1 MSSPNKVTTREQ
13 LIYLLSQGANLEHS
27 LICQYLFT
35 AFSLKQ
41 ATTEGVTDAQL
52 KLIEGWRRTLYG
64 IAIQEMLHL
73 AQVSN
78 LLTAIGGAPNFQ
90 RDNFPQ
96 AKTYT
101 SLGLTFKLSAFSD
114 KTIARYICFEK
125 PQKPGPWDQFCAG
138 IEARLSFLA
147 LPVPVVPF
155 DIDYKTI
162 AELYGLIESGVDTIP
177 DLFIG
182 PPSAQAGDS
191 VISGLIKVTDKAS
204 ADEAIQNI
212 IVQGEG
218 TPEGSPDSHYGKFK
232 NIYDEL
238 EKELAN
244 DPNFQPSRPVI
255 DNPILYLRKATPT
268 PGANIITEP
277 TSRDVGE
284 IFVGSYET
292 MLQLLTRFFAHI
304 SQEEVKPGQPVI
316 GENAAQLAALAD
328 AAVNIMTQ
336 VVLPLGPAMT
346 LLPAGQAHP
355 GQNAGPSFE
364 IYNNNQLLPQISS
377 AWLYFNERLRL
388 IAGDAHALSQDPQTP
403 KDLASVLAGV
413 ETALQDI
420 AKTLVLKTNGGGA
433 VVSYDKDIKPLFR
446 GIDVNHMAAQGLDLS
461 SYDDV
466 KSNAQEIYN
475 RLTTTNQ
482 QRLMPPASSGGP
494 WSADKIAKFKQW
506 MDDGYQP

>member
-41 ATTEGVTDAQL
+41 ATGEGVNENQL
-52 KLIEGWRRTLYG
+52 KLIKGWRRTIYS
-64 IAIQEMLHL
+64 IAVQEMLHL

-96 AKTYT
+96 TKTYT
-101 SLGLTFKLSAFSD
+101 SLGLTFMLAPFSD

-138 IEARLSFLA
+138 IESKLALFA

-162 AELYGLIESGVDTIP
+162 AELYGLIQLGFDTIP
-177 DLFIG
+177 NLFIG
-182 PPSAQAGDS
+182 PPSAQADAN
-191 VISGLIKVTDKAS
+191 LIPDLIQVKDKAS
-204 ADEAIQNI
+204 ADAAIQLI
-212 IVQGEG
+212 ITQGEG
-218 TPEGSPDSHYGKFK
+218 TTVGAADSHYGKFK

-238 EKELAN
+238 QKELAN
-244 DPNFQPSRPVI
+244 DPNFQPSRAVI

-277 TSRDVGE
+277 LARDVGE
-284 IFVGSYET
+284 LFVGSYET
-292 MLQLLTRFFAHI
+292 MLQLLARLFAHT
-304 SQEEVKPGQPVI
+304 E
-316 GENAAQLAALAD
+316 ENADQLGLLAN

-336 VVLPLGPAMT
+336 VVLPLGPALT
-346 LLPAGQAHP
+346 LLPAGQTNP

-364 IYNNNQLLPQISS
+364 IYNNNQLLPQMSS
-377 AWLYFNERLRL
+377 AWLYFNERLQQ
-388 IAGDAHALSQDPQTP
+388 IADDTHALSQDQQTP
-403 KDLASVLAGV
+403 KDLAAVLADV
-413 ETALQDI
+413 ETALREI
-420 AKTLVLKTNGGGA
+420 AKTLVLKTNGDSMM
-433 VVSYDKDIKPLFR
+433 VSYAKDIKPLFR
-446 GIDVNHMAAQGLDLS
+446 GIDVNHMTAQGLDLN

-466 KSNAQEIYN
+466 KNNAQEIYN
-475 RLTTTNQ
+475 RLTTTNPRQ
-482 QRLMPPASSGGP
+482 LMPPATSGGP
-494 WSADKIAKFKQW
+494 WSVDKIAKFKQW

>member
-41 ATTEGVTDAQL
+41 STAEGVTDAQL
-52 KLIEGWRRTLYG
+52 QLIKGWRRTIYG
-64 IAIQEMLHL
+64 IAVQEMLHL

-78 LLTAIGGAPNFQ
+78 LLTAIGGAPDFQ

-101 SLGLTFKLSAFSD
+101 SLGLTFKLAAFSD

-125 PQKPGPWDQFCAG
+125 PQQPGPWDEFCAG

-162 AELYGLIESGVDTIP
+162 AELYDLIRSGFDTLP

-182 PPSAQAGDS
+182 PPSAQAGDG
-191 VISGLIKVTDKAS
+191 VISDLIKVTDKAS
-204 ADEAIQNI
+204 ADKAIQNI

-238 EKELAN
+238 QKELAN
-244 DPNFQPSRPVI
+244 DPHFQPSRPVI

-268 PGANIITEP
+268 PGANVIAEP
-277 TSRDVGE
+277 LSRDVGE
-284 IFVGSYET
+284 IFVGCYET
-292 MLQLLTRFFAHI
+292 MLQLLARLFAHT
-304 SQEEVKPGQPVI
+304 EESADQLDTLA
-316 GENAAQLAALAD
+316 NAA
-328 AAVNIMTQ
+328 VSIMTR
-336 VVLPLGPAMT
+336 VILPLGPAMT
-346 LLPAGQAHP
+346 LLPAGQTFP

-364 IYNNNQLLPQISS
+364 IYNNNLLLPQISS
-377 AWLYFNERLRL
+377 AWVYFNERLRQ
-388 IAGDAHALSQDPQTP
+388 IAGDAGALKQDSQTP

-413 ETALQDI
+413 ETALRDI
-420 AKTLVLKTNGGGA
+420 AKTLVLKPNGGDTM
-433 VVSYDKDIKPLFR
+433 VSYAKDIKPLFR
-446 GIDVNHMAAQGLDLS
+446 GIDVNHMAAQGLDLN

-466 KSNAQEIYN
+466 KSNAQEIYT
-475 RLTTTNQ
+475 RLTTTNP

>member
-1 MSSPNKVTTREQ
+1 MSSPDKVTTREQ

-41 ATTEGVTDAQL
+41 AIVEGVTDAQL
-52 KLIEGWRRTLYG
+52 KLIKGWRRTIYG
-64 IAIQEMLHL
+64 IAVQEMLHL

-96 AKTYT
+96 TTTYT
-101 SLGLTFKLSAFSD
+101 SLGLTFKLAAFSD

-138 IEARLSFLA
+138 IEAKLAFLA
-147 LPVPVVPF
+147 LPVPIVPF

-162 AELYGLIESGVDTIP
+162 AELYGLIQSGLDTISN
-177 DLFIG
+177 LFIG
-182 PPSAQAGDS
+182 PPSAQADANL
-191 VISGLIKVTDKAS
+191 ISDLIQVKDKSS
-204 ADEAIQNI
+204 ADAAIQLI
-212 IVQGEG
+212 ITQGEG
-218 TPEGSPDSHYGKFK
+218 TTVGSPDSHYGKFK

-238 EKELAN
+238 QKELAN
-244 DPNFQPSRPVI
+244 DPHFQPSRPVI

-277 TSRDVGE
+277 LSRDVGE

-292 MLQLLTRFFAHI
+292 MLQLLARLFAHT
-304 SQEEVKPGQPVI
+304 EES
-316 GENAAQLAALAD
+316 ADQLATLAN

-336 VVLPLGPAMT
+336 VVLPLGAAIT
-346 LLPAGQAHP
+346 LLPVGPTYP

-377 AWLYFNERLRL
+377 AWLYFNERLQQ
-388 IAGDAHALSQDPQTP
+388 IADDAHALNQDPQIP

-420 AKTLVLKTNGGGA
+420 AKTIVLKPNGGGTM
-433 VVSYDKDIKPLFR
+433 VSYANDIKPLFS
-446 GIDVNHMAAQGLDLS
+446 GIDVNHMMAQGLDLN

-466 KSNAQEIYN
+466 KNTAQEIYN

-482 QRLMPPASSGGP
+482 RRLMPPPSSGGP
-494 WSADKIAKFKQW
+494 WSADKVAKFKQW